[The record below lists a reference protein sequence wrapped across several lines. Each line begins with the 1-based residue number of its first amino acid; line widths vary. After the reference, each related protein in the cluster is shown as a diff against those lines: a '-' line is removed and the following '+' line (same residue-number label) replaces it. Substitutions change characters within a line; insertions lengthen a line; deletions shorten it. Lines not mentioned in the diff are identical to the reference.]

1 MYFFKTNSES
11 FEQNF
16 GKVVYPKSDSN
27 VNKRFIIIVFL
38 CMLIVIMRSN
48 GGFDFDTGFFVA
60 AVVVVYFFT
69 LFFGPIHGRYLT
81 TKGILIRSSIVK
93 KDVFI
98 PWEDIT
104 KVVITE
110 GYLGIEFFDIKGKKY
125 GFNYS
130 SSKYS
135 KRNSLFE
142 PFMDSL
148 KKFRPDLEE
157 TYVKYDFNDVI
168 REIKKDFKA
177 NPWFVIFGIIIFI
190 FILVTC
196 T

>member
-11 FEQNF
+11 FERNF

-38 CMLIVIMRSN
+38 CMLIVILGSN

-60 AVVVVYFFT
+60 AVVMSSLLT
-69 LFFGPIHGRYLT
+69 LVSGPIHNRYLT
-81 TKGILIRSSIVK
+81 TKGVLIRSSIVK

-110 GYLGIEFFDIKGKKY
+110 GCVF
-125 GFNYS
+125 
-130 SSKYS
+130 
-135 KRNSLFE
+135 RN
-142 PFMDSL
+142 
-148 KKFRPDLEE
+148 K
-157 TYVKYDFNDVI
+157 
-168 REIKKDFKA
+168 
-177 NPWFVIFGIIIFI
+177 
-190 FILVTC
+190 
-196 T
+196 

>member
-11 FEQNF
+11 FERNF
-16 GKVVYPKSDSN
+16 GKVVYPKSDPN

-38 CMLIVIMRSN
+38 CILIVSMRSN
-48 GGFDFDTGFFVA
+48 GGFDLDTGFFVA
-60 AVVVVYFFT
+60 AVVMISLFT
-69 LFFGPIHGRYLT
+69 LVSGPIHNRYLT
-81 TKGILIRSSIVK
+81 TKGVLIRSSIVK

-110 GYLGIEFFDIKGKKY
+110 GYLGIEFFDMKGKRY

-130 SSKYS
+130 SRYS
-135 KRNSLFE
+135 RSNSLFE
-142 PFMDSL
+142 PFMESL

-157 TYVKYDFNDVI
+157 TYVKFDLNDI
-168 REIKKDFKA
+168 ISREKKDFKA

>member
-11 FEQNF
+11 FERNF

-38 CMLIVIMRSN
+38 CMLIVILGSN

-60 AVVVVYFFT
+60 AVVMSSLLT
-69 LFFGPIHGRYLT
+69 LVSGPIHNRYLT
-81 TKGILIRSSIVK
+81 TKGVLIRSSIVK

-110 GYLGIEFFDIKGKKY
+110 GYLAIEFFDMKGKKY

-130 SSKYS
+130 SRHSRS
-135 KRNSLFE
+135 NSLFE
-142 PFMDSL
+142 PFMESL

-157 TYVKYDFNDVI
+157 TYVKYDFNDII
-168 REIKKDFKA
+168 RREKKDFKA

>member
-11 FEQNF
+11 FERNF

-38 CMLIVIMRSN
+38 CMLIIIMRSN
-48 GGFDFDTGFFVA
+48 GGFDIDTGFFVA
-60 AVVVVYFFT
+60 AVVMISFFT
-69 LFFGPIHGRYLT
+69 LVSGPIHGRYLT
-81 TKGILIRSSIVK
+81 TKGVLIKSSIVK

-110 GYLGIEFFDIKGKKY
+110 GYLAIEFFDIKGKKY

-130 SSKYS
+130 SSRYS
-135 KRNSLFE
+135 KRNSLFG
-142 PFMDSL
+142 PFMESL

-157 TYVKYDFNDVI
+157 TYVKYDFNNVI

>member
-11 FEQNF
+11 FERNF

-38 CMLIVIMRSN
+38 SILIVSIRSN

-60 AVVVVYFFT
+60 AVVMTSLFT
-69 LFFGPIHGRYLT
+69 LVFGHIRDRYLT
-81 TKGILIRSSIVK
+81 TKGVFIRSSIVK

-98 PWEDIT
+98 PCEDIT

-110 GYLGIEFFDIKGKKY
+110 GYLGIEFFDMKGKRY
-125 GFNYS
+125 GFNYFPS
-130 SSKYS
+130 RYS
-135 KRNSLFE
+135 RRNFLFE
-142 PFMDSL
+142 PFIESL

-157 TYVKYDFNDVI
+157 TYVKYDLNEVI
-168 REIKKDFKA
+168 SREKKDLKA